1 MAQFKVVS
9 DRLSDFDNGEVVDGK
24 ALGDS
29 LQWLLAAGHIVEV
42 SSKSTKSDESA
53 KD

>member
-1 MAQFKVVS
+1 MAQFKVIS
-9 DRLSDFDNGEVVDGK
+9 DRLSDFDKGEVVDGK

-29 LQWLLAAGHIVEV
+29 VQWLLDAGHIVEV
-42 SSKSTKSDESA
+42 SGKASKTDEVS